1 MLFGLPSK
9 IISQNG
15 KNKKLESYLQ
25 NKKWF
30 KRKCNLGSLFFKTI
44 LLLKGNSINGGDE
57 NYKKKKKMAV
67 MKASL
72 FRHGIINKL
81 GF

>member
-1 MLFGLPSK
+1 MLFGLPSI
-9 IISQNG
+9 IISQNR

-30 KRKCNLGSLFFKTI
+30 KLKCNLGSLFFKTI

-57 NYKKKKKMAV
+57 DYRKKNGGDE
-67 MKASL
+67 
-72 FRHGIINKL
+72 GI
-81 GF
+81 FVSSWDY